1 MKEPVSAPQPWSP
14 WQQMRRL
21 LAPTG
26 GGFNNSFDISEC
38 GATIKPN
45 CAHKSH
51 LHPPPPKRKSQ
62 NAVGHLGR
70 LIFLSTFI

>member
-1 MKEPVSAPQPWSP
+1 
-14 WQQMRRL
+14 MRRL

-51 LHPPPPKRKSQ
+51 LHPPPPSQSQ
-62 NAVGHLGR
+62 NAVGLLGR
-70 LIFLSTFI
+70 QIFLIAFITTALAPFVAKHTL